1 MTNQTA
7 APAESEQPTGPPA
20 DYPIWH
26 GSAPM
31 KPFLAAKLRADRFLV
46 AGDGIRVR
54 DAAGR
59 WLLDARASCW
69 NLSLGYSAEEVKEAI
84 RRQLDEGMTM
94 YRGQETI
101 AMLKAAPWRL
111 KGGRKW

>member
-1 MTNQTA
+1 VD
-7 APAESEQPTGPPA
+7 AE
-20 DYPIWH
+20 
-26 GSAPM
+26 
-31 KPFLAAKLRADRFLV
+31 
-46 AGDGIRVR
+46 R
-54 DAAGR
+54 DAILARLGKPR
-59 WLLDARASCW
+59 PVPVAQPMASEKMVKYIQALL
-69 NLSLGYSAEEVKEAI
+69 VKHVVNEQTEEAI